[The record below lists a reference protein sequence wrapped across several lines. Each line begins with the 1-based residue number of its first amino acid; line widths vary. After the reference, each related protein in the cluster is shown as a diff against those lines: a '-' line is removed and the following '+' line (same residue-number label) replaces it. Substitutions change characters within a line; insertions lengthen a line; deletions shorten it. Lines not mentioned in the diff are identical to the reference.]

1 MAKAISETC
10 LLAHCLTCDIR
21 SETLLCHSLERE
33 EAEDLIK
40 RHGGRVTGS
49 VSKKTV
55 CPFCLYLF
63 FFLFSLMRKRKYIN
77 HRRRKL
83 IDTKCLAQKHI
94 SQILLWHNYLSSSSL
109 SCVFGKCSTMPVGM

>member
-1 MAKAISETC
+1 MAKAVSETC

-55 CPFCLYLF
+55 CLFHVYIF
-63 FFLFSLMRKRKYIN
+63 FFSFFFNDKKEIY
-77 HRRRKL
+77 
-83 IDTKCLAQKHI
+83 
-94 SQILLWHNYLSSSSL
+94 
-109 SCVFGKCSTMPVGM
+109 